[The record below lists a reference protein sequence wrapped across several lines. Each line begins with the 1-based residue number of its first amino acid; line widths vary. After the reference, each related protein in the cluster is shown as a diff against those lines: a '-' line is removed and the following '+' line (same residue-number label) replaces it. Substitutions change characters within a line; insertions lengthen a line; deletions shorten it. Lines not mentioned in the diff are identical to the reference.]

1 MELTVSPLLT
11 CAFEPD
17 AIRQLKGKLPHTVL
31 HTLSGFK
38 KKGMLRKGCLGRDNI
53 TNLFT
58 RQRPPKTY

>member
-17 AIRQLKGKLPHTVL
+17 AIRQLRGKLPHTVL
-31 HTLSGFK
+31 HTLPGFQE
-38 KKGMLRKGCLGRDNI
+38 KKGMLRKGCLRRDNI

-58 RQRPPKTY
+58 